1 MSVESI
7 VPVQVSVL
15 AAAVSLLIIPLVWRV
30 APHLGLVDLP
40 DPRKIH
46 TVPVPRVGG
55 WGIAIGTLMPLL
67 LWLKLNPLLLS
78 FVMGSL
84 VLFLFGI
91 WDDRKSISH
100 WSKFLGQILASG
112 LVVYYGD
119 LYVSRIPFFDGDVLG
134 PAIGKPLTM
143 FALVGVINAI
153 NHADGLDGLAA
164 GESMLTLIGV
174 TILGYLAD
182 NVVVIS
188 VALATMGGILG
199 FLRYN
204 SYPARVF
211 MGDAGSQ
218 VLGFTLGFLTIYLTQ
233 YANTALSAAVPLLL
247 LGVPIADI
255 LAVLY
260 QRIRAGDNWFKASR
274 NHIHH
279 RLLDLGL
286 SHYQTVIIIYSL
298 HAALVVAAVV
308 LRYESDG
315 RVLATGLLVIVGLFG
330 GLFAAERAGWR
341 AVRRDASSG
350 AGISAWV
357 GSPKGDK
364 MLREASRLLI
374 AVLAPALMLLGSL
387 WVARIPRDIGLIAA
401 LLAAVLA
408 AELGLAHVVRSL
420 VVRMTV
426 YVAAIASAYLVI
438 SYPGLAAQRSV
449 EISTVAVVV
458 ALVAAIGAYIRF
470 TSDEKFGTTPTDY
483 LIVFAMV
490 ALMVFAGIDS
500 SSRTLVEIVV
510 YAVVL
515 LYGCEVLIGR
525 ATQRWNG
532 FNVATLLTLSIM
544 AVRGLLFS

>member
-1 MSVESI
+1 
-7 VPVQVSVL
+7 
-15 AAAVSLLIIPLVWRV
+15 
-30 APHLGLVDLP
+30 
-40 DPRKIH
+40 
-46 TVPVPRVGG
+46 
-55 WGIAIGTLMPLL
+55 
-67 LWLKLNPLLLS
+67 
-78 FVMGSL
+78 
-84 VLFLFGI
+84 
-91 WDDRKSISH
+91 
-100 WSKFLGQILASG
+100 
-112 LVVYYGD
+112 
-119 LYVSRIPFFDGDVLG
+119 
-134 PAIGKPLTM
+134 
-143 FALVGVINAI
+143 
-153 NHADGLDGLAA
+153 
-164 GESMLTLIGV
+164 
-174 TILGYLAD
+174 
-182 NVVVIS
+182 
-188 VALATMGGILG
+188 
-199 FLRYN
+199 
-204 SYPARVF
+204 
-211 MGDAGSQ
+211 
-218 VLGFTLGFLTIYLTQ
+218 
-233 YANTALSAAVPLLL
+233 
-247 LGVPIADI
+247 
-255 LAVLY
+255 
-260 QRIRAGDNWFKASR
+260 
-274 NHIHH
+274 
-279 RLLDLGL
+279 
-286 SHYQTVIIIYSL
+286 
-298 HAALVVAAVV
+298 VAAVV

-544 AVRGLLFS
+544 AIRGLLFS